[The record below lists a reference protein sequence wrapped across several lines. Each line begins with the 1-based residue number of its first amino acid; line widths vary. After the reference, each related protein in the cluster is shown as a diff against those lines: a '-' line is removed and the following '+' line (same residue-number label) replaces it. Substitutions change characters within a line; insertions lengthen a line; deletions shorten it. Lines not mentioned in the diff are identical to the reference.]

1 MSETDT
7 EKSNPIGR
15 LKRYANVTSA
25 VGGLAARMAG
35 ERYLGIKIDREN
47 HAKVLTEALGGLKG
61 PLMKVAQIL
70 STIPDALPPEYR
82 EELSK
87 LQADA
92 PSMGWLFVKRRM
104 ATELGI
110 DWQKKFKSFEK
121 QSCSAASLGQV
132 HKAISLDQ
140 KNLACKLQYPDMQS
154 AIEAD
159 LKQLKLGFTLYERA
173 DKAISTKSIHKEL
186 SARLS
191 EELDYNREAS
201 NIKLYSAILESE
213 SSVNVPEVIEDL
225 STKRLLTMTWLQGEK
240 LTKWLEQDPNLK
252 SRNNVAINMFK
263 AWNIPFYFYGVIHGD
278 PHLGNYSITK
288 NENINLLDFGS
299 IRFFNPTFVEG
310 VIVLYKALKTK
321 NSKLAEEAY
330 FKWGFG
336 NLNKEMIEILSLWAE
351 FLYAPL
357 LNDSSEP
364 ISQLRDGSEGRKVAA
379 KVHQELRKV
388 GGVEPPREFVLMD
401 RAAVGLGSVFMRLK
415 AEVNWHRIFE
425 DMIEN
430 FDIKKLTN
438 KQINISKEA
447 GINIDTLD

>member
-1 MSETDT
+1 MC
-7 EKSNPIGR
+7 IR
-15 LKRYANVTSA
+15 
-25 VGGLAARMAG
+25 
-35 ERYLGIKIDREN
+35 DR
-47 HAKVLTEALGGLKG
+47 
-61 PLMKVAQIL
+61 
-70 STIPDALPPEYR
+70 
-82 EELSK
+82 
-87 LQADA
+87 
-92 PSMGWLFVKRRM
+92 
-104 ATELGI
+104 
-110 DWQKKFKSFEK
+110 
-121 QSCSAASLGQV
+121 
-132 HKAISLDQ
+132 
-140 KNLACKLQYPDMQS
+140 
-154 AIEAD
+154 
-159 LKQLKLGFTLYERA
+159 YERA

-263 AWNIPFYFYGVIHGD
+263 AWYIPFYFYGVIHGD

-364 ISQLRDGSEGRKVAA
+364 ISQLRDGKEGREVAS
-379 KVHQELRKV
+379 KVHQELKNI
-388 GGVEPPREFVLMD
+388 GG
-401 RAAVGLGSVFMRLK
+401 G
-415 AEVNWHRIFE
+415 N
-425 DMIEN
+425 
-430 FDIKKLTN
+430 
-438 KQINISKEA
+438 QQ
-447 GINIDTLD
+447 

>member
-191 EELDYNREAS
+191 EELDYNREAL
-201 NIKLYSAILESE
+201 NIKLYSSILESE

-225 STKRLLTMTWLQGEK
+225 STKRLLTM
-240 LTKWLEQDPNLK
+240 
-252 SRNNVAINMFK
+252 
-263 AWNIPFYFYGVIHGD
+263 PFYFYGVIHGD
-278 PHLGNYSITK
+278 PHLGNYSIKK

-430 FDIKKLTN
+430 FDLKKLTN
-438 KQINISKEA
+438 KQVNMSKEA

>member
-1 MSETDT
+1 MSESDA
-7 EKSNPIGR
+7 EQSNPIGR

-25 VGGLAARMAG
+25 VGGLAARVAG

-47 HAKVLTEALGGLKG
+47 HAKALGEVLGDLKG

-70 STIPDALPPEYR
+70 STIPDALPQEYR

-104 ATELGI
+104 MSELGQ
-110 DWQKKFKSFEK
+110 DWLGKFKDFEK
-121 QSCSAASLGQV
+121 QCSAAASLGQV
-132 HKAISLDQ
+132 HKATGLAGE
-140 KNLACKLQYPDMQS
+140 KLACKLQYPDMQS

-159 LKQLKLGFTLYERA
+159 LKQLKLAFNFYERA

-186 SARLS
+186 SARLA
-191 EELDYNREAS
+191 EELDYKREAA
-201 NIKLYSAILESE
+201 NLKLYSELLKSE
-213 SSVNVPEVIEDL
+213 KNVLVPEVYESL
-225 STKRLLTMTWLQGEK
+225 STGRLLTMTWLEGEK
-240 LTKWLEQDPNLK
+240 LTKWLEKKPEQT

-263 AWNIPFYFYGVIHGD
+263 AWYIPFYFYGVIHGD

-288 NENINLLDFGS
+288 NESINLLDFGS
-299 IRFFNPTFVEG
+299 IRFFNPSFVEG
-310 VIVLYKALKTK
+310 VIILYEALKTE

-336 NLNKEMIEILSLWAE
+336 NLNKEMISVLSLWAQ

-364 ISQLRDGSEGRKVAA
+364 ISQLRDGKEGREIAS
-379 KVHQELRKV
+379 KVHQQLKKI

-401 RAAVGLGSVFMRLK
+401 RAAIGLGSVFMRLQAK
-415 AEVNWHRIFE
+415 VNWHRIFE
-425 DMIEN
+425 EMIDE
-430 FDIKKLTN
+430 FDLKKLSIN
-438 KQINISKEA
+438 QSKMSKQV
-447 GINIDTLD
+447 GINIDSLE

>member
-1 MSETDT
+1 MSGSDS
-7 EKSNPIGR
+7 EKSTPIGR

-25 VGGLAARMAG
+25 VGGLAARVAG
-35 ERYLGIKIDREN
+35 ERYLGIKIDRGN
-47 HAKVLTEALGGLKG
+47 HAKVLGEALGDLKG

-70 STIPDALPPEYR
+70 STIPDALPQEYR

-92 PSMGWLFVKRRM
+92 PPMGWLFVKRRM
-104 ATELGI
+104 MSELGQ
-110 DWQKKFKSFEK
+110 DWLEKFNDFEK
-121 QSCSAASLGQV
+121 QCSSAASLGQV
-132 HKAISLDQ
+132 HKATSLAG
-140 KNLACKLQYPDMQS
+140 KKLACKLQYPDMQS

-159 LKQLKLGFTLYERA
+159 LKQLKLAFNLYERT

-186 SARLS
+186 SARLA
-191 EELDYNREAS
+191 EELDYKREAA
-201 NIKLYSAILESE
+201 NLKLYSELLRSE
-213 SSVNVPEVIEDL
+213 KNVLVPEIYESL
-225 STKRLLTMTWLQGEK
+225 STERLLTMTWLEGEK
-240 LTKWLEQDPNLK
+240 ITNWLGKNPEQK

-263 AWNIPFYFYGVIHGD
+263 AWYIPFYFYGVIHGD

-299 IRFFNPTFVEG
+299 IRFFNPSFVEG
-310 VIVLYKALKTK
+310 VIILYEALKTE

-336 NLNKEMIEILSLWAE
+336 NLNKEMISVLSLWAR

-364 ISQLRDGSEGRKVAA
+364 ISQLRDGKEGREVAS
-379 KVHQELRKV
+379 KVHQQLKKI

-401 RAAVGLGSVFMRLK
+401 RAAIGLGSVFIRLK

-425 DMIEN
+425 DMIEE
-430 FDIKKLTN
+430 FDLKKLSKN
-438 KQINISKEA
+438 QIKMSKHA
-447 GINIDTLD
+447 GINIDSLE